1 MGRTVRSRN
10 FDRTPYVKPVEKVEL
25 SEKNLKWR
33 IFLVVLLIMI
43 AAGSFAYGIN
53 AFLSRNAGWQEINAN
68 SRNDAANCSQDFV
81 FMYNL
86 GASGAGATV
95 EGKAIVA
102 LYTDATEQAYQLFHT
117 KEEFEYVNNI
127 YYINRH
133 PNEEIIVD
141 DMLYKAFDL
150 ISQTG
155 NRNIYMGPV
164 YMQYDDIF
172 YCQEDYQLADFD
184 PYVNEQVAE
193 DYRNIAVFAND
204 PEMINIQLLGDNKV
218 KLFVSDEYLSYAKE
232 NDIVDYIDFFWM
244 KNAFIVDYIADLM
257 IASGHIRGSISSYD
271 GFIRTLDTTE
281 TSYSFNVYDRVGQE
295 LNLAQVMEYTGP
307 LSMVYYRDYE
317 MNSLDYHH
325 YYKKDNGEI
334 RTAYVD
340 VNDGFSKE
348 AIDSLYVYSKNSSCA
363 KLLLETVS
371 VYVADEFDDRKLHE
385 LEAQGIYSI
394 Y

>member
-150 ISQTG
+150 ISQMG

-204 PEMINIQLLGDNKV
+204 PEMINIQLLGDNKI

-385 LEAQGIYSI
+385 LKAQGIYSI

>member
-1 MGRTVRSRN
+1 V
-10 FDRTPYVKPVEKVEL
+10 
-25 SEKNLKWR
+25 
-33 IFLVVLLIMI
+33 
-43 AAGSFAYGIN
+43 
-53 AFLSRNAGWQEINAN
+53 FLSIILYSFIERII
-68 SRNDAANCSQDFV
+68 F
-81 FMYNL
+81 
-86 GASGAGATV
+86 
-95 EGKAIVA
+95 IIA
-102 LYTDATEQAYQLFHT
+102 LH
-117 KEEFEYVNNI
+117 
-127 YYINRH
+127 H
-133 PNEEIIVD
+133 II
-141 DMLYKAFDL
+141 
-150 ISQTG
+150 
-155 NRNIYMGPV
+155 
-164 YMQYDDIF
+164 
-172 YCQEDYQLADFD
+172 
-184 PYVNEQVAE
+184 
-193 DYRNIAVFAND
+193 
-204 PEMINIQLLGDNKV
+204 LLGDNKI
-218 KLFVSDEYLSYAKE
+218 KLFVSDEYLSYAKK

-325 YYKKDNGEI
+325 YYKMDNGEI

-340 VNDGFSKE
+340 VNDVFSKE

>member
-10 FDRTPYVKPVEKVEL
+10 FDRAPYVKPVEKVEL

-43 AAGSFAYGIN
+43 AAGSFAYGVN

-117 KEEFEYVNNI
+117 KEGFEYVNNI

-150 ISQTG
+150 ISQMG

-193 DYRNIAVFAND
+193 DYRNIGVFAND
-204 PEMINIQLLGDNKV
+204 PEMINIQLLGDNKI

-295 LNLAQVMEYTGP
+295 LTLAQVMEYTGP
-307 LSMVYYRDYE
+307 LSIVYYRDYE

-340 VNDGFSKE
+340 VKDGFSKE
-348 AIDSLYVYSKNSSCA
+348 AIDSLYVYSKDNSCA

-371 VYVADEFDDRKLHE
+371 VYVADEFDDQKLRE
-385 LEAQGIYSI
+385 LETKGIYSI

>member
-1 MGRTVRSRN
+1 MGRTVRSKN
-10 FDRTPYVKPVEKVEL
+10 FNRTPYVKPVEKVEL

-43 AAGSFAYGIN
+43 AAGSFAYGVN

-68 SRNDAANCSQDFV
+68 SRSDAANCSQDFV

-95 EGKAIVA
+95 EGKAIVT
-102 LYTDATEQAYQLFHT
+102 LYTDATELAYQQFHT

-133 PNEEIIVD
+133 PNEEIVVD
-141 DMLYKAFDL
+141 DILYNAFDL

-155 NRNIYMGPV
+155 NRNIYLGPV

-184 PYVNEQVAE
+184 PYLNDEVAE
-193 DYRNIAVFAND
+193 DYRNIAAFAND
-204 PEMINIQLLGDNKV
+204 PEMIDIQLLGNNKI
-218 KLFVSDEYLSYAKE
+218 KLYVSDEYLKYAEE
-232 NDIVDYIDFFWM
+232 NFISDYIDFFWM

-257 IASGHIRGSISSYD
+257 IDAGHTRGSISSYD
-271 GFIRTLDTTE
+271 GFIRTMDVTD
-281 TSYSFNVYDRVGQE
+281 TSYSFNVYDREGE
-295 LNLAQVMEYTGP
+295 KLTLAQVMEYAGP
-307 LSMVYYRDYE
+307 LSLVYYRDYK

-325 YYKKDNGEI
+325 YYELDNGEI

-348 AIDSLYVYSKNSSCA
+348 SIDSLYVYSKESSCA

-371 VYVADEFDDRKLHE
+371 VYVADEFDAEKLQT
-385 LEAQGIYSI
+385 LESQGIYSI